1 MSKEFEFLN
10 KSHPDMVDVWRYDQD
25 ERSLEGFKTA
35 RTILA
40 NRLGVAASFGF
51 FDEDVRLHLQSSYQ
65 QRLDQPSRTNSGV
78 GSPFVSGMLQPSRL
92 VENWIRRH
100 PDSIK
105 TSLYRVAVPR
115 NRLIVPTQG
124 NDLSLPDRQKNSLEV
139 LVVGDIDRES
149 IKETKSVEWQN
160 LV

>member
-78 GSPFVSGMLQPSRL
+78 GSPFVSGMLQPTRL
-92 VENWIRRH
+92 IEDWIRQQ
-100 PDSIK
+100 PDFIK
-105 TSLYRVAVPR
+105 TSLYRVTVPR
-115 NRLIVPTQG
+115 DRLIVPTQG
-124 NDLSLPDRQKNSLEV
+124 NDLSLPDWQKYSLEV

-149 IKETKSVEWQN
+149 NKETKSVEW
-160 LV
+160 